1 MLTPEGLR
9 IIVESGRSVESII
22 GKAKGNPNKEVNAN
36 LPETATIFQAE
47 KLQADTSFIELLT
60 QAELSL

>member
-9 IIVESGRSVESII
+9 IIVESGRSVESFIK
-22 GKAKGNPNKEVNAN
+22 KAKETPKKDNPPS
-36 LPETATIFQAE
+36 LPEAGTVFEAKSPQP
-47 KLQADTSFIELLT
+47 DTSFIEMLT